1 MKLRHDHCVNIVVC
15 DFNSGLRTLE
25 MTRFGFFEGSESG
38 AMVLLSKFSLQ
49 NQKCD
54 HHPSIKVMMTLPI
67 CLSTPP
73 PFRPMSFSFS
83 MDLIS
88 KFTLGAALVFD
99 KGSVSYYKTS
109 QQHFDW

>member
-73 PFRPMSFSFS
+73 PL
-83 MDLIS
+83 D
-88 KFTLGAALVFD
+88 
-99 KGSVSYYKTS
+99 
-109 QQHFDW
+109 Q